1 MSIKKGIYAA
11 SMSILNEDLSID
23 VDSTIKHAERLV
35 SEGCHGVV
43 IFGSTGQAQLISSY
57 EKKKLI
63 EKLSDSKFQNNF
75 IIGTGN
81 NSLNENIDIIKN
93 SVSSGIN
100 RFLIMPPAYY
110 SGTKGYKDEGAY
122 AFFSKIIQKID
133 AIELVAYNF
142 ERLSGY
148 KFSEDIIE
156 KLVKDFPKQIV
167 GVKDST
173 YNLYE
178 TLKIPNFLIFP
189 GSEVK
194 LLKGLEIGNSG
205 IISAICNVTANLARK
220 VFDDFHNKKKQTFN
234 ERLCAV
240 RKVFD
245 NYNLISGL
253 HSFMSVE
260 NEKYKR
266 VLPPLSLLSDEQEK
280 ELMSKLKELE
290 FFPEKNIAA

>member
-1 MSIKKGIYAA
+1 MAIKKGIYAA
-11 SMSILNEDLSID
+11 SMSIFKEDLSLDID
-23 VDSTIKHAERLV
+23 ATIKH
-35 SEGCHGVV
+35 SEKLIGEGLHGV
-43 IFGSTGQAQLISSY
+43 IFFGSTGCAQLISSN
-57 EKKKLI
+57 EKKRLI
-63 EKLSDSKFQNNF
+63 DRLYNSKFKDHF
-75 IIGTGN
+75 MIGTGSN
-81 NSLNENIDIIKN
+81 ALNENIELMKHSLN
-93 SVSSGIN
+93 NGID
-100 RFLIMPPAYY
+100 RFLLMPPAYY
-110 SGTKGYKDEGAY
+110 KYDDNGAY
-122 AFFSKIIQKID
+122 SFYANIVQKIPESKII
-133 AIELVAYNF
+133 LYNF
-142 ERLSGY
+142 EKLSGY
-148 KFSEDIIE
+148 KFSVQVIE

-205 IISAICNVTANLARK
+205 IISAICNVTASLARK
-220 VFDDFHNKKKQTFN
+220 VYDDFHNKKKQTLN
-234 ERLCAV
+234 EKLCSV

-260 NEKYKR
+260 DKKFEKI
-266 VLPPLSLLSDEQEK
+266 LPPLSLLSNAQQK
-280 ELMSKLKELE
+280 ELVLKLKELE